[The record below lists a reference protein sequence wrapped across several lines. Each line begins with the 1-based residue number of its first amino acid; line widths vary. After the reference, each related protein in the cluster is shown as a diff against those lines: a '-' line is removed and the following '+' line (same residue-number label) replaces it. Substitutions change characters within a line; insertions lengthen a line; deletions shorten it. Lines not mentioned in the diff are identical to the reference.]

1 MKNRKKGL
9 LIALVLLLVV
19 AAAYYAIVKVNQA
32 SETDDE
38 ASENSL
44 VISSVDSD
52 QIMDISYEKDG
63 KKLSF
68 VKENGTWYYES
79 DRKFPVLQDSLT
91 AMTNQL
97 GAISAVRKLEEPE
110 ALSEYGLEEPVLTI
124 HYEANDNKTAD
135 FIVGDTNS
143 SVGGCYFQIG
153 GDNAVYIVSSDFK
166 DAFISDLYEMADM
179 GDFPTIVSDDITSV
193 KIESGEQALQ
203 LTTDGNASSGWI
215 VTENGEKKED
225 CSSTSITQLINTV
238 TGITFKKDI
247 EYNCQDMSVYGLEN
261 PTASVTVDYTETVTV
276 DEDSEAAD
284 KEDGDETET
293 EAETETKT
301 VTVAKQVVVYI
312 GGQNEDGD
320 YYVSMD
326 GSNEVQLLSA
336 STAEQLMSARA
347 ADMVDSAIISG
358 TLSEAAGIE
367 ITTSSGHWKLEKK
380 TVVVEAEDGS
390 GNFPETEGSGNE
402 EDGGVDTA
410 EETEAEPETEVKW
423 YVGSK
428 EIQLVDLSGAY
439 SDLSQMRAEKIL
451 GESTEPKG
459 EETVSITLRW
469 DDGKENVITFTEH
482 DSSFQL
488 ATVDGEGRKL
498 VNRRDV
504 EKLIEDFEELLQ

>member
-19 AAAYYAIVKVNQA
+19 AAAYFAIVKVNRA
-32 SETDDE
+32 SKADDE
-38 ASENSL
+38 AEENSL

-52 QIMDISYEKDG
+52 QIMAISYEKDG

-110 ALSEYGLEEPVLTI
+110 ALSEYGLEEPVLTV
-124 HYEANDNKTAD
+124 HYAANDNKTAD
-135 FIVGDTNS
+135 FKVGDTNS
-143 SVGGCYFQIG
+143 SVGGCYFQID
-153 GDNAVYIVSSDFK
+153 GDDAVYIVSSDFA
-166 DAFISDLYEMADM
+166 DTFISDLYEMADM
-179 GDFPTIVSDDITSV
+179 RDFPTIASDDITSV

-203 LTTDGNASSGWI
+203 LTTDGNNSSGWI
-215 VTENGEKKED
+215 VTENGEKKEG

-247 EYNCQDMSVYGLEN
+247 EYNCQDLSVYGLEN

-284 KEDGDETET
+284 TEDGDETVSET
-293 EAETETKT
+293 EAETKT
-301 VTVAKQVVVYI
+301 VTVEKQAVVYI

-326 GSNEVQLLSA
+326 GANEVYLLSA
-336 STAEQLMSARA
+336 STAEQLITARA
-347 ADMVDSAIISG
+347 ADMADSTIISG
-358 TLSEAAGIE
+358 TLSETAGIE
-367 ITTSSGHWKLEKK
+367 ITTGSGHWKLEKK
-380 TVVVEAEDGS
+380 TVVVEAETEEVSVDGDS
-390 GNFPETEGSGNE
+390 TESESSE
-402 EDGGVDTA
+402 EA
-410 EETEAEPETEVKW
+410 EDEPETEEKW

-439 SDLSQMRAEKIL
+439 GDLSQMRAEKIL

-459 EETVSITLRW
+459 EETVSITLIW
-469 DDGKENVITFTEH
+469 DDGKENVITFTEY

-488 ATVDGEGRKL
+488 ATMDGEGRKL